1 MMLAT
6 NENPEL
12 KLDNTVA
19 GERSAPPHGAVAST
33 PAESNAPPLVEL
45 PTKREL
51 LDDALR
57 TNSNRSDREIAR
69 EIGVDHKTVGAARAR
84 LGLPSPLGNSP
95 PVSPVASP
103 GKEISLGEATNKAVA
118 MIASLTKPAEPE
130 FDPFT
135 ANGEDLVI
143 PHQPAVAVY
152 ENPFGAVVIRQARG
166 GEDDDPVILIR
177 PEHVEKLIARLRFVA
192 KQAQE

>member
-1 MMLAT
+1 MLAT
-6 NENPEL
+6 NDNQEL
-12 KLDNTVA
+12 KLDDVQA

-69 EIGVDHKTVGAARAR
+69 EVGVDHKTVGAARTR

-95 PVSPVASP
+95 PVSPAASP
-103 GKEISLGEATNKAVA
+103 GKEMSLGEATDKAVA

-135 ANGEDLVI
+135 ANGEELVI
-143 PHQPAVAVY
+143 PHQPAIAVY
-152 ENPFGAVVIRQARG
+152 ENPYGAVVIRQERSD
-166 GEDDDPVILIR
+166 DDDPFILIR
-177 PEHVEKLIARLRFVA
+177 PEHVEKLIARIRFVA